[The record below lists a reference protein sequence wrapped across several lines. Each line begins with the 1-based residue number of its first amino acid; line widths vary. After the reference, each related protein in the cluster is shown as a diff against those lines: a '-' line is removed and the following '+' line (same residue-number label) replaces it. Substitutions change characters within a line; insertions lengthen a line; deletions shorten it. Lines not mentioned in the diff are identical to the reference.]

1 MLKKDI
7 LYGMALEEEGKRKFI
22 LLLKSPTEGGIDQY
36 HKTLE
41 SEGYNPVSV
50 PVLKFN
56 FINID
61 EYSDRLS
68 NYTSYCSIVFTSQQ
82 AVKATQEVIQ
92 SWKEGKQSELVKSL
106 TCYVVGK
113 ATAKTARQLGF
124 SPNGEESGN
133 ADNLC
138 DCILLERDESEER
151 TILFPCSNI
160 RKDTII
166 ERLCSKGIPVEELN
180 VYETIHRDDITDE
193 VKQLVEKYGKPFA
206 VVFFS
211 PSGVQ
216 ALKKNNLLEILKSS
230 KIVALGP
237 STHSELEKESMEV
250 FGTAEKPDPRSL
262 LEVIR
267 R

>member
-1 MLKKDI
+1 
-7 LYGMALEEEGKRKFI
+7 MAQEEDEKRKFI
-22 LLLKSPTEGGIDQY
+22 LLLRSPTEGGIDQY

-41 SEGYNPVSV
+41 SGGYNPVSV

-68 NYTSYCSIVFTSQQ
+68 NLTSYHSIVFTSQQ

-92 SWKEGKQSELVKSL
+92 SWKEGKQSELAKSL

-113 ATAKTARQLGF
+113 ATSNT
-124 SPNGEESGN
+124 
-133 ADNLC
+133 
-138 DCILLERDESEER
+138 ERDESEER
-151 TILFPCSNI
+151 PILFPCSNI

-180 VYETIHRDDITDE
+180 VYETVHRDEITDE
-193 VKQLVEKYGKPFA
+193 IKRLVNKYGKPFA

-216 ALKKNNLLEILKSS
+216 ALKKNNLLEILRTS

-237 STHSELEKESMEV
+237 STHSELEKESMEI
-250 FGTAEKPDPRSL
+250 FGTAEKPDPQSL
-262 LEVIR
+262 IEVIR
-267 R
+267 K

>member
-1 MLKKDI
+1 MVYFQTGRYEKNT
-7 LYGMALEEEGKRKFI
+7 LYGMAQEEDEKRKFI
-22 LLLKSPTEGGIDQY
+22 LLLRSPTEGGIDQY

-41 SEGYNPVSV
+41 SGGYNPVSV

-68 NYTSYCSIVFTSQQ
+68 NLTSYHSIVFTSQQ

-92 SWKEGKQSELVKSL
+92 SWKEGKQSELAKSL

-113 ATAKTARQLGF
+113 ATSNTARQLGF
-124 SPNGEESGN
+124 SPNGENSGN

-138 DCILLERDESEER
+138 DYILLERDESEER
-151 TILFPCSNI
+151 PILFPCSNI

-180 VYETIHRDDITDE
+180 VYETVHRDEITDE
-193 VKQLVEKYGKPFA
+193 IKRLVNKYGKPFA

-216 ALKKNNLLEILKSS
+216 ALKKNNLLDI
-230 KIVALGP
+230 
-237 STHSELEKESMEV
+237 
-250 FGTAEKPDPRSL
+250 
-262 LEVIR
+262 
-267 R
+267 

>member
-1 MLKKDI
+1 
-7 LYGMALEEEGKRKFI
+7 MALEEDGKRKFI
-22 LLLKSPTEGGIDQY
+22 LLLRSPTEGGIDQY

-41 SEGYNPVSV
+41 SKGYNPVSV

-61 EYSDRLS
+61 EYTDRLS
-68 NYTSYCSIVFTSQQ
+68 NYTSYHSIVFTSQQ

-92 SWKEGKQSELVKSL
+92 PWKEGKQSELVKSL

-138 DCILLERDESEER
+138 DYILLERDESEER
-151 TILFPCSNI
+151 PILFPCSNI
-160 RKDTII
+160 RKDTIL
-166 ERLCSKGIPVEELN
+166 ERLCSKGTEGIPVEELN
-180 VYETIHRDDITDE
+180 VYETVHRDEITDE
-193 VKQLVEKYGKPFA
+193 IKRLVDKYGKPFA

-216 ALKKNNLLEILKSS
+216 ALKKNNLLEMLKST
-230 KIVALGP
+230 KVVALGP

-250 FGTAEKPDPRSL
+250 FGTAEKPDPLSL